1 VEQHASVQRP
11 LHRIEYTTFGATM
24 GSKSGEIRHNL
35 RLAAKSHTGP
45 CNTPPQSIILSL
57 IGRERGNSFGRS
69 AISRYS
75 PYSQRACSAGRLT
88 QLSIP
93 LVSQGV
99 ASCNCLK
106 SHIDKFFCERH
117 TIGAAAS
124 QFAATPEFVERAA
137 SADRA
142 DEQAFKPVSHRITCL
157 SIQSSGTSRKRHISP
172 TR

>member
-1 VEQHASVQRP
+1 MEQHASEQRP
-11 LHRIEYTTFGATM
+11 LHRIKYTTFGATM
-24 GSKSGEIRHNL
+24 SSKSGEIRHNL
-35 RLAAKSHTGP
+35 RLAAKCLTGL
-45 CNTPPQSIILSL
+45 CRTPPQSIILSL
-57 IGRERGNSFGRS
+57 IGHERSNSLGRS

-75 PYSQRACSAGRLT
+75 PYSQGARSVGRPT

-124 QFAATPEFVERAA
+124 QFAAAREFVERAA

-142 DEQAFKPVSHRITCL
+142 DEQAFKPSFSSHHVPEH
-157 SIQSSGTSRKRHISP
+157 SIKRHVSP
-172 TR
+172 TC